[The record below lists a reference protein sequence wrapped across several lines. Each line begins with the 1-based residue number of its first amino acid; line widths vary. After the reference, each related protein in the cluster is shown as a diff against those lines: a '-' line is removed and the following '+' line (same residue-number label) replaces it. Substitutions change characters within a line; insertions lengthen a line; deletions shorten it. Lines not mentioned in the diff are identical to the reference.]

1 MKRRML
7 TLTLLGL
14 ALACSERAAPPT
26 EPDITT
32 DPVPDAEPPPP
43 ETSARGALE
52 ALARQL
58 ALALG
63 SDAFRAELRQQLD
76 LSPLREHK
84 LPAAE
89 FLAASRPVLAQAA
102 LVSAADPGAITSLAG
117 STIPAELYFPVP
129 GHREAWDGGTHV
141 LVATAMDD
149 EDAPVAFDTEGR
161 RYRLD
166 PLQPPAIPVL
176 ALVPRETHR
185 PRIANAKCTSEECGQ
200 AGGGGGTAGGGPG
213 GPGLSAGSLTLTHAE
228 FSGTFEGW
236 LKGKPEFELHIL
248 GPVSPSDTSTMMSYQ
263 CIGEHAPPDYFWDMN
278 NLSWDGQAKM
288 FSFEQMD
295 AFEQAYPGRAYLV
308 FAVED
313 DSRAC
318 VITSNADHFKAM
330 VDVLRQAY
338 DEYTAAKDQKIGFN
352 DADRILKAAQTGAK
366 VLSAIASFIT
376 TKDDPIGIA
385 VQNSVSGRFHPAAN
399 WVVLNEDNAVTGWLK
414 LEMR

>member
-14 ALACSERAAPPT
+14 ALACSERAGPPT
-26 EPDITT
+26 EPGVTT
-32 DPVPDAEPPPP
+32 DPVPDTEPPPP
-43 ETSARGALE
+43 ETSARGAME
-52 ALARQL
+52 GLARQV
-58 ALALG
+58 ALAMG
-63 SDAFRAELRQQLD
+63 SDAFRAELRQRLD
-76 LSPLREHK
+76 QSPLVEHK
-84 LPAAE
+84 LPAEE
-89 FLAASRPVLAQAA
+89 FLTASRPTLAQAA
-102 LVSAADPGAITSLAG
+102 LVSQVDPAAVSSLAG
-117 STIPAELYFPVP
+117 RTIPAELYFPVP
-129 GHREAWDGGTHV
+129 GHREAWTGGTHV
-141 LVATAMDD
+141 LVATVMDD

-161 RYRLD
+161 RFRLD
-166 PLQPPAIPVL
+166 PRQPPAIPVL
-176 ALVPRETHR
+176 ALVPREGHR
-185 PRIANAKCTSEECGQ
+185 PRITTMKCTSEECGQ
-200 AGGGGGTAGGGPG
+200 SGGGGGTAGGGPS

-228 FSGTFEGW
+228 FVGTFEGW

-248 GPVSPSDTSTMMSYQ
+248 GPVSQADTSTMMSYQ
-263 CIGEHAPPDYFWDMN
+263 CIGEHAPPDYYWDMN
-278 NLSWDGQAKM
+278 QLSWDGQVKM

-318 VITSNADHFKAM
+318 VITSNANHFKDM

-338 DEYTAAKDQKIGFN
+338 DEYTAAKDEKIGFN
-352 DADRILKAAQTGAK
+352 DADRILKAAQTGSR

-385 VQNSVSGRFHPAAN
+385 VETSVAGRFHPAAN
-399 WVVLNEDNAVTGWLK
+399 WVVLNDDNAVTGWLK